1 MSNNSL
7 EVGRNKNHFV
17 NLQFKYINRHGLIT
31 GATGSGKT
39 VTLQLIVE
47 QLSRAGIPVFAPD
60 VKGDLIG
67 ISNAGVSSPEAL
79 QLLSQKGLKEPLW
92 KACPVRL
99 WSIGE
104 QQNATRMFAKVL
116 TVGPLLMSRLLNLSE
131 VQTSVMQVGFR
142 ISREQQQPIS
152 TLSELLALF
161 GWMAL
166 NRESLSATYGSFQ
179 DSTISTIQRAL
190 VILEEQHG
198 GHFFSKSELKLEDL
212 MKKDGDEGIVNLLEA
227 RSLLR
232 HPTLYAVAFSW
243 LLERL
248 YIELDEVGDLDKPR
262 LVIFIDE
269 AHLLFESL
277 GKSLQDNLERCIRLI
292 RSKGVG
298 VFFVSQLPSDIPEN
312 VLGQLGNRIQHVL
325 RAYTPKDQKAVR
337 VAAQTMRSN
346 PSLNIESSITELSPG
361 EALVSLLYEDGTP
374 TPTQRIWINMP
385 GSQIGANNSANLLPP
400 LNTSIN
406 QIEPKEK
413 PYFTPLDSNFLEPVL
428 GKPKPENIEDIK
440 NIKIGISE
448 TIILGFS
455 VTLRWLFNIFKR
467 F

>member
-1 MSNNSL
+1 MSTNSL
-7 EVGRNKNHFV
+7 EIGRNRSHFV
-17 NLQFKYINRHGLIT
+17 NLQLKYINRHGLIT

-39 VTLQLIVE
+39 VSLQLIIE

-67 ISNAGVSSPEAL
+67 IANAGVSSPEVL
-79 QLLSQKGLKEPLW
+79 KLLSQKGLKEPEW

-131 VQTSVMQVGFR
+131 VQTSVMQVAFR
-142 ISREQQQPIS
+142 ISREQHQPIG

-198 GHFFSKSELKLEDL
+198 GHFFSNNEVKLQDL
-212 MKKDGDEGIVNLLEA
+212 IKKNGAEGVVNLLEA

-248 YIELDEVGDLDKPR
+248 YNELDEVGDLDKPR

-269 AHLLFESL
+269 AHLLFENL

-298 VFFVSQLPSDIPEN
+298 VFFVSQLPSDIPDN

-361 EALVSLLYEDGTP
+361 EALVSLLHEDGTP
-374 TPTQRIWINMP
+374 TPTQRIYINMP
-385 GSQIGANNSANLLPP
+385 GSQIGANNSASLLP
-400 LNTSIN
+400 TIKTTVSEIN
-406 QIEPKEK
+406 EMYK
-413 PYFTPLDSNFLEPVL
+413 PNSKSFDPVL
-428 GKPKPENIEDIK
+428 IGPILSNLKHGNLENGKSR
-440 NIKIGISE
+440 ISE
-448 TIILGFS
+448 TIICGVS
-455 VTLRWLFNIFKR
+455 ATLRWLFNAFKK
-467 F
+467 